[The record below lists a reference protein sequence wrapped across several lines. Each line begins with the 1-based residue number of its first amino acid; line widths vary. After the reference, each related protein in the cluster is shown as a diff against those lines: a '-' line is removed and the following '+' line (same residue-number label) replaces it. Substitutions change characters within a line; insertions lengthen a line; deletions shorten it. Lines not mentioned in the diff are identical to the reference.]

1 MKISDVP
8 QDIGIS
14 EDIQVVSYA
23 TEEDGRY
30 VKVGSRGWDP
40 INVANGLAWEQVA
53 ETIRQTIVEIHK
65 GKRSP
70 LAFYMVLNQMDVP
83 LLAHYTGFFKWRVK
97 RHLKP
102 KIFARLK
109 PAVKEKYAALF
120 KVSTAELE
128 HVPDLPSSEVR

>member
-23 TEEDGRY
+23 TEDDGRY

-40 INVANGLAWEQVA
+40 INVANGLAWQQITETIA
-53 ETIRQTIVEIHK
+53 ETVAAIDQGHQ
-65 GKRSP
+65 SS
-70 LAFYMVLNQMDVP
+70 LAFHMVLNQMDVP
-83 LLAHYTGFFKWRVK
+83 LLAHYTGFYKWRVR

-102 KIFARLK
+102 KIFAKLK
-109 PAVKEKYAALF
+109 PELKEKYAVLF
-120 KVSTAELE
+120 KISIAELE
-128 HVPDLPSSEVR
+128 QVPDFPLGGL